1 MIKYRAVVMV
11 PTVIE
16 FEGGPPTYACE
27 QVKRLAKSM
36 GSATSIHPRRHGDL
50 YEGFPLECVN
60 LEDEAIVDLNDYVAP
75 GVAV

>member
-16 FEGGPPTYACE
+16 FEGGPPTYASE

-36 GSATSIHPRRHGDL
+36 GCATSMHPRRHGDL
-50 YEGFPLECVN
+50 YEGFALECVN
-60 LEDEAIVDLNDYVAP
+60 LEDEALVDLNDYVAP